1 MTVSTDVGKQP
12 KPPWVRRILIGCG
25 ALSAL
30 VVLFVAVLFLFVWKA
45 TAGPEEVVQGFLA
58 SAGAG
63 DYSAA
68 HDFFCAPLKEEQSL
82 VDLEAMIEAN
92 PQLFRIKDTSFAN
105 RSVDLAGAEL
115 AGTVTLES
123 GTKLPASFRLVKEND
138 AWKLI
143 AYEIGE

>member
-1 MTVSTDVGKQP
+1 MTVSGDAEKQS
-12 KPPWVRRILIGCG
+12 KPSWVRRILIGCG
-25 ALSAL
+25 ALAAL
-30 VVLFVAVLFLFVWKA
+30 IMLLVAVIFLFVWKA

-58 SAGAG
+58 AAGAG
-63 DYSAA
+63 DHAAA
-68 HDFFCAPLKEEQSL
+68 HDFFCAPLKAEQSL
-82 VDLEAMIEAN
+82 ADLEAMIEAN
-92 PQLFRIKDTSFAN
+92 PQLFRIQDTSFTS

-143 AYEIGE
+143 AYDIGG

>member
-1 MTVSTDVGKQP
+1 MTASKDVSEPT

-25 ALSAL
+25 VLAALI
-30 VVLFVAVLFLFVWKA
+30 VLFVAVLFLFVWKA

-58 SAGAG
+58 SAGTG
-63 DYSAA
+63 DYAAA
-68 HDFFCAPLKEEQSL
+68 HDFFCAPLKAEQPL
-82 VDLEAMIEAN
+82 AELEAMIEAN
-92 PQLFRIKDTSFAN
+92 PELFRIQDTSFTS